1 MPALALL
8 FVVTLLYV
16 GLKAMQQ
23 LNVVHERMAWVC
35 ATSYGMAATEV
46 YVTVQVVASGWQWAT
61 VAVLGTASACG
72 CCISIFIHRRMR
84 HAQPR
89 QA

>member
-1 MPALALL
+1 MLPLVFL
-8 FVVTLLYV
+8 FVVTFLYV

-23 LNVVHERMAWVC
+23 LNVVHERMVWVVC
-35 ATSYGMAATEV
+35 TSYGMAATEV

-84 HAQPR
+84 DAQPR
-89 QA
+89 KA